1 MRTMSAPGWAHPVNL
16 LGRTCIVV
24 ITVIGLVA
32 IATQHAGALDIEK
45 RNLFSLCAPLN
56 VVSEPLRDDLAR
68 KIGLT
73 GPAIERV
80 LESKLDA
87 VQLFDADSNEFLS
100 ARVSLGDAGDFF
112 SVEVGLNR
120 FVGNMGYGIGGIVT
134 LWTTRTLGHHG
145 GSPQVI
151 LQAVAA
157 LTDEFLGHYLY
168 VNEAECQAR
177 KDASGDWVP
186 ALPPGN
192 PCGPEALRDVPDS
205 AHPPVLSECKI
216 LFAQAEMAGDDSLD
230 ADPSNYRTVPDSRRL
245 GGRRP
250 VRP

>member
-1 MRTMSAPGWAHPVNL
+1 MTALGL
-16 LGRTCIVV
+16 LA
-24 ITVIGLVA
+24 TV
-32 IATQHAGALDIEK
+32 TQTAGALDIEK

-80 LESKLDA
+80 LESRLDTA
-87 VQLFDADSNEFLS
+87 HLFDADSNEFLS
-100 ARVSLGDAGDFF
+100 ARVSLNDTGDFF
-112 SVEVGLNR
+112 SVEVNLNR

-134 LWTTRTLGHHG
+134 LWTTRTLGQHG

-151 LQAVAA
+151 LQAIAA

-177 KDASGDWVP
+177 KDASGD
-186 ALPPGN
+186 
-192 PCGPEALRDVPDS
+192 
-205 AHPPVLSECKI
+205 
-216 LFAQAEMAGDDSLD
+216 
-230 ADPSNYRTVPDSRRL
+230 
-245 GGRRP
+245 
-250 VRP
+250 